1 MKSLISTIMVLSVFG
16 LAMGGFALAQ
26 DPSEETRVEAFAETP
41 EPAVSTPRSVPAL
54 PPPVEVTESVPAE
67 PAAKDFVSATDELMK
82 VVKEIQAALK
92 AKQAVLPVEPAA
104 IKDDVSVV
112 NELIKA
118 TQAVDELIGKIEA
131 TQAVP
136 AEPAAKDDVSV
147 VNELKDIIEAK
158 QEAMQAVQAVLPVEP
173 VSPYVAT
180 SVAGGR
186 TAGGKVLVIFT
197 SGFYDENSIVS
208 IRQDMYVMSCILDRK
223 FSKGSRLIR
232 GVFTDYGDFFGR
244 DNRPTEAIY
253 LQGYGVLFS
262 MEASFPL
269 TTPRKVQEKG
279 PTKTEEGVDLLW
291 QKTKQEIFPHR
302 GPNVSNLDEK
312 LEKKQYA
319 EKVEEVKK
327 ELIKSLKHAANIR
340 ILQPDEW
347 VLLMV
352 TGEGRQS
359 TEVTLY
365 ENSSMMALSS
375 YSTPGGIAYNEDSLG
390 LMGYPLAMTIT
401 IRAKKADVDAFAKG
415 ELDFDKFREK
425 VQIFSYR
432 YRIWGQQVGRGH
444 RVIRQPAEPALV
456 PKSMNR

>member
-1 MKSLISTIMVLSVFG
+1 
-16 LAMGGFALAQ
+16 
-26 DPSEETRVEAFAETP
+26 
-41 EPAVSTPRSVPAL
+41 
-54 PPPVEVTESVPAE
+54 
-67 PAAKDFVSATDELMK
+67 
-82 VVKEIQAALK
+82 
-92 AKQAVLPVEPAA
+92 
-104 IKDDVSVV
+104 
-112 NELIKA
+112 
-118 TQAVDELIGKIEA
+118 
-131 TQAVP
+131 
-136 AEPAAKDDVSV
+136 
-147 VNELKDIIEAK
+147 
-158 QEAMQAVQAVLPVEP
+158 
-173 VSPYVAT
+173 
-180 SVAGGR
+180 
-186 TAGGKVLVIFT
+186 
-197 SGFYDENSIVS
+197 
-208 IRQDMYVMSCILDRK
+208 MYVMSCILDRK

-232 GVFTDYGDFFGR
+232 GVLTDYGDFFGR

>member
-136 AEPAAKDDVSV
+136 AE
-147 VNELKDIIEAK
+147 
-158 QEAMQAVQAVLPVEP
+158 AVLPVEP

-279 PTKTEEGVDLLW
+279 PTKTEEGVDLIW